1 MFKMKIRK
9 SRQRLIASLN
19 RRKEAEL
26 ARLQALVDNPEL
38 PQDQWEQREAEG
50 ISHLQTINDE
60 IELYQQEEL
69 QERLKRA
76 GIEIPDHHIRT
87 GKRRLLTD
95 AGKCWAQVEL
105 RKYRDQR
112 IEFWM
117 KLILPILSLI
127 VSIIALVV
135 SIRKH

>member
-1 MFKMKIRK
+1 ME
-9 SRQRLIASLN
+9 
-19 RRKEAEL
+19 RRKDAEL
-26 ARLQALVDNPEL
+26 ARLQALDNPEL

-50 ISHLQTINDE
+50 ISRLQTINDE

-76 GIEIPDHHIRT
+76 GIEISDHHIRT

-95 AGKCWAQVEL
+95 AGESWAQVEL

-117 KLILPILSLI
+117 KLSLPILSLI